1 MGGLAQQLLYG
12 YAVLFTA
19 AVDVEASL
27 LLLLQHLY
35 CCCWGS
41 SARLAAVLAHG
52 VLALLASLQDMHRST
67 SVPVLLLLL
76 LSQNL
81 RKLID
86 DCWAADPEAR
96 PTFEDVVNRLE
107 DMLKDMPKHSPY
119 SKGNDGCQC
128 SLQ

>member
-1 MGGLAQQLLYG
+1 MPCCCFPL
-12 YAVLFTA
+12 VA
-19 AVDVEASL
+19 AV
-27 LLLLQHLY
+27 
-35 CCCWGS
+35 
-41 SARLAAVLAHG
+41 AAAAAGLVFCL
-52 VLALLASLQDMHRST
+52 
-67 SVPVLLLLL
+67 
-76 LSQNL
+76 QNL

-96 PTFEDVVNRLE
+96 PSFEDVVNRLE

>member
-1 MGGLAQQLLYG
+1 
-12 YAVLFTA
+12 
-19 AVDVEASL
+19 
-27 LLLLQHLY
+27 
-35 CCCWGS
+35 
-41 SARLAAVLAHG
+41 
-52 VLALLASLQDMHRST
+52 MHRLSLNT
-67 SVPVLLLLL
+67 VPALLLLL
-76 LSQNL
+76 LLLCQNL

>member
-1 MGGLAQQLLYG
+1 VPA
-12 YAVLFTA
+12 
-19 AVDVEASL
+19 L
-27 LLLLQHLY
+27 LLLL
-35 CCCWGS
+35 
-41 SARLAAVLAHG
+41 
-52 VLALLASLQDMHRST
+52 
-67 SVPVLLLLL
+67 PLLLLL
-76 LSQNL
+76 LLLLSSQNL

-107 DMLKDMPKHSPY
+107 DTLKDMPKHSPY